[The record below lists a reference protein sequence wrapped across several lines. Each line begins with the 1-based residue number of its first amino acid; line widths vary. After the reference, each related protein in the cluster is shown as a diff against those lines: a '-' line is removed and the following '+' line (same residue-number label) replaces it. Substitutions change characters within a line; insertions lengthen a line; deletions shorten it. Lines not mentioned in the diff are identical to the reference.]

1 MGNAPTKKGDPENGI
16 INFRGGICCY
26 THASEKSSCFVLFSF
41 PLVRAF
47 LSEAKEQFNVK
58 WEHPSQVRIFSCSL
72 VNYRVV
78 SSFGFN

>member
-16 INFRGGICCY
+16 INFAG
-26 THASEKSSCFVLFSF
+26 ASVVILMQAKNLHVLFSF
-41 PLVRAF
+41 PVVKAF
-47 LSEAKEQFNVK
+47 LSEAKEQFNLK

-78 SSFGFN
+78 SSFGFI